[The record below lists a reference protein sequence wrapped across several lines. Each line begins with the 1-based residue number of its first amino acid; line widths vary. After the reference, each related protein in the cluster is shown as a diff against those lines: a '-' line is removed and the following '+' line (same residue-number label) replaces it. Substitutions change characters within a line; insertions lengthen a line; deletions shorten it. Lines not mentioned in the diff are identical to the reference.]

1 MTKTYTYT
9 YNSLSELIERVHLKP
24 SDKNREHGC
33 ALAFKDDK
41 RGGSISG
48 KNWYGIDTDKP
59 SEVINAIKNGYTEGL
74 ESIRKASRDFG
85 IEPIKSVRRRRT
97 RGDQGDDLDITRV
110 YSGNIDTAWTRT
122 QKAYDGSAYGKNI
135 KIAVDIGGNC
145 GTGADAMKWRGAYAA
160 ALADKYAEAGY
171 SVELFAYAGVSHL
184 CTRKEVSAQFIV
196 KLLDSSETYDIEKMA
211 NTISFPGFFRTL
223 IFEAILTVPETVS
236 GSLGRHNPA
245 IPKDLDGAIVIKDIW
260 SLEDVKK
267 HKLTAEVMQ

>member
-1 MTKTYTYT
+1 
-9 YNSLSELIERVHLKP
+9 
-24 SDKNREHGC
+24 
-33 ALAFKDDK
+33 
-41 RGGSISG
+41 
-48 KNWYGIDTDKP
+48 
-59 SEVINAIKNGYTEGL
+59 
-74 ESIRKASRDFG
+74 
-85 IEPIKSVRRRRT
+85 
-97 RGDQGDDLDITRV
+97 
-110 YSGNIDTAWTRT
+110 
-122 QKAYDGSAYGKNI
+122 
-135 KIAVDIGGNC
+135 
-145 GTGADAMKWRGAYAA
+145 MKWRGAYAA